1 MFYVNVGKFKGY
13 SGKEQQL
20 SLEDLTSLLHS
31 VDHQKVV
38 NSNDAIISDKALEV
52 LLDRTFVKPSGD
64 GNGVEMK
71 ENESVTNDVRE
82 HEAIFKVI
90 NEQDTPGNTLLS
102 INNCTTVGTTTV
114 GTTTVA
120 TTTEKINPSLTEE
133 SLTDIARDTDT
144 ESELQKTVTQT
155 TGDQ

>member
-71 ENESVTNDVRE
+71 ENESITNDVRE

-102 INNCTTVGTTTV
+102 INNCTT
-114 GTTTVA
+114 
-120 TTTEKINPSLTEE
+120 TEKINPSLTEE
-133 SLTDIARDTDT
+133 SLTDTVRDTDT

-155 TGDQ
+155 TGD